1 MANTPTQTL
10 CVFII
15 SVLNRDIKQSTSQGV
30 SVETSVLQRY
40 GINDGVHVLHVVPVN
55 VLHYN
60 NKH

>member
-30 SVETSVLQRY
+30 SVETAVLQRY
-40 GINDGVHVLHVVPVN
+40 GINDGVHVLRVVPFNVN
-55 VLHYN
+55 
-60 NKH
+60 